1 MVSGGSWY
9 QVACSEVSCDFKRWS
24 EGAECVQHTNP
35 GGKSSAQYKS
45 SALTAFA
52 LKSNG
57 KNPFAWWCAPIQWY
71 VQWVL
76 FCALHLYILL
86 LHPTSCNTCKPWCN
100 DRRNLYCCL
109 TFAQMGAV
117 SREKSRE
124 IGCFAQSFAQC
135 FAQCFALHD
144 VLHNVL
150 LT

>member
-1 MVSGGSWY
+1 M
-9 QVACSEVSCDFKRWS
+9 ACSEVSCDFKRWS

-57 KNPFAWWCAPIQWY
+57 KNPFAWLCALIQRY

-76 FCALHLYILL
+76 FCALRLYILL

-109 TFAQMGAV
+109 TFAQMRLG
-117 SREKSRE
+117 
-124 IGCFAQSFAQC
+124 
-135 FAQCFALHD
+135 ALHKVFHNVLHKVLHNVLHKVLHN